1 MNIDKTSIKKIL
13 FITLSNI
20 GDVILTLPVLGVLKR
35 EFPKAD
41 ITVMPSK
48 STKEIFEADEA
59 VSKIIVYNK
68 RIPLLEKLQFAF
80 RLRKRGFDLVVDLRH
95 SLFPAIIGSRYHNP
109 FFKSKYKNLH
119 RVDKHLKE
127 LESIGIDINNA
138 PFEIPLN
145 RDDKLDANSILNDMG
160 LLPDDKMV
168 AIAPGAKSHIKR
180 WHETGFSR
188 LCDKLNRELGIK
200 ALLVGDESDREIN
213 QKIKAVGLKETY
225 DLTSK
230 TTIRQLTYIF
240 SLCSLVVTNDSAP
253 LHIASALNIPTVA
266 IFGPTDEK
274 KYGPLA
280 KNSVVVRRP
289 LKCSPCEIARC
300 KYNLE
305 CMKEIKSDEVFD
317 ACKSILSR
325 NVK

>member
-1 MNIDKTSIKKIL
+1 MSIDKTTIKKIL

-20 GDVILTLPVLGVLKR
+20 GDVILTLPVLGVIKR
-35 EFPKAD
+35 EFPDAD
-41 ITVMPSK
+41 ITLMPSK

-68 RIPLLEKLQFAF
+68 RIPLLEKLQLAL

-95 SLFPAIIGSRYHNP
+95 SLFPFIIGSRYHNP
-109 FFKSKYKNLH
+109 FFKSKDRNLH

-145 RDDKLDANSILNDMG
+145 RDDKLDANSILNDIG

-188 LCDKLNRELGIK
+188 LCDRLNKELGIK
-200 ALLVGDESDREIN
+200 VVLVGDESDRAIN

-230 TTIRQLTYIF
+230 TTIRQLAHIF

-253 LHIASALNIPTVA
+253 LHIASSLNIPTVA

-280 KNSVVVRRP
+280 EKSVVIRKP
-289 LKCSPCEIARC
+289 LKCAPCKIARC

-305 CMKEIKSDEVFD
+305 CMKDVKSDEVFD
-317 ACKSILSR
+317 ACRRLLGQD
-325 NVK
+325 

>member
-1 MNIDKTSIKKIL
+1 MSIDKTTIKKIL

-20 GDVILTLPVLGVLKR
+20 GDVILTLPVLGVIKR
-35 EFPKAD
+35 EFPDAD
-41 ITVMPSK
+41 ITLMPSK

-68 RIPLLEKLQFAF
+68 RIPLLEKLQLAF

-95 SLFPAIIGSRYHNP
+95 SLFPFIIGSRYHNP
-109 FFKSKYKNLH
+109 FFKSKDRNLH

-145 RDDKLDANSILNDMG
+145 RGDKLDANSILNDIG

-188 LCDKLNRELGIK
+188 LCDRLNKELGIK
-200 ALLVGDESDREIN
+200 VLLVGDESDRAIN

-225 DLTSK
+225 DLTAK
-230 TTIRQLTYIF
+230 TTIRQLAHIF

-253 LHIASALNIPTVA
+253 LHIASSLNIPTVA

-280 KNSVVVRRP
+280 EKSVVIRKP
-289 LKCSPCEIARC
+289 LKCAPCEIARC

-305 CMKEIKSDEVFD
+305 CMKDVKSDEVFD
-317 ACKSILSR
+317 ACRRLLGQD
-325 NVK
+325 